1 MRSKGKFGL
10 LKMSDLLREITIPAL
25 RNDLTQELFRE
36 ITRQV
41 PFLHDKDP
49 SEPIRSKLCC
59 SYIFHLYSPTID
71 PVRAVTAA
79 FVEIVAPHMTLIKV
93 DKDDYVVTEG
103 ERGTDL
109 FFVLAGTVHCEYET
123 DDGRKHTLM
132 KYSAG
137 QYFGDVAMFILE
149 KNIVSYKA
157 TGVANPSADQITA
170 PKCELYMLP
179 RYVLLQLA
187 FETKDG
193 NAYNHAEVKHEMQ
206 ALANEK
212 LRLLSQQIAL
222 VDRLGTE
229 QWADGMTNKSTL
241 PTQSRRVLSRVL
253 DAADAAPAPRGT
265 TISSDGSGG
274 SRDHRRSPR

>member
-1 MRSKGKFGL
+1 
-10 LKMSDLLREITIPAL
+10 MSRFDSA
-25 RNDLTQELFRE
+25 
-36 ITRQV
+36 QV
-41 PFLHDKDP
+41 FVVAA
-49 SEPIRSKLCC
+49 SCVVAASA
-59 SYIFHLYSPTID
+59 ID
-71 PVRAVTAA
+71 PARAVTAA
-79 FVEIVAPHMTLIKV
+79 FVEIVAPHMALVKV
-93 DKDDYVVTEG
+93 DKGDYVVTEG

-149 KNIVSYKA
+149 RNIVSYKA
-157 TGVANPSADQITA
+157 TGVATPAADQKTA

-193 NAYNHAEVKHEMQ
+193 NAHNHAEVKHEMQ

-222 VDRLGTE
+222 VDR
-229 QWADGMTNKSTL
+229 WAADGTKRQPAEREDDDTKEMSEL
-241 PTQSRRVLSRVL
+241 PTRSRRVLSRVL
-253 DAADAAPAPRGT
+253 DAADAEPAPRGT
-265 TISSDGSGG
+265 TLSSDGSGG
-274 SRDHRRSPR
+274 SRDLRRSPR